1 MEAIHDLDIL
11 RAGSLGKGKGKEIRK
26 TEQLRVGMAV
36 MVNYLVSS
44 LVPRAYLESIDTPAR
59 DDWVRA

>member
-26 TEQLRVGMAV
+26 TEQLRLGMAV

-44 LVPRAYLESIDTPAR
+44 LVPRAYL
-59 DDWVRA
+59 